1 MMQLALTKWK
11 ALDKWKDTIGY
22 QSGLLA
28 TICGLAALLLMT
40 MELWTRPLINLRIE
54 EDQNALLDEVLNGAS
69 YANKV
74 FSQSQKITLQQRQYE
89 IFTVKDGAGGT
100 THYVVRGSE
109 EGFSGS
115 ISFLVGVDTDGV
127 ITGVRIINHTE
138 TPGLGDKIELAKSP
152 WVKEFNQHS
161 LANTPLWGVK
171 KDGGSF
177 DQFTGATITPR
188 AVVNGVHIAMQ
199 ALANNLAGAGHD
211 AP

>member
-1 MMQLALTKWK
+1 MQIALNKWK
-11 ALDKWKDTIGY
+11 TLDKWKDTIGY

-28 TICGLAALLLMT
+28 AICGIAALLLML

-69 YANKV
+69 YSNKV
-74 FSQSQKITLQQRQYE
+74 FSHGQTITLQQRQYE
-89 IFTVKDGAGGT
+89 IFTVKDGAGST
-100 THYVVRGSE
+100 THYVVRGAE
-109 EGFSGS
+109 EGFSGT
-115 ISFLVGVDTDGV
+115 IRFLVGVDTNGV
-127 ITGVRIINHTE
+127 ITGVRIISHSE
-138 TPGLGDKIELAKSP
+138 TPGLGDKIELVKSP

-161 LANTPLWGVK
+161 LANTASWGVK

-199 ALANNLAGAGHD
+199 ALANNLEGTAHD
-211 AP
+211 GN